1 MQRIRKNDGQRN
13 SVARGSSVIGASQR
27 AVAIFSSSEPSR
39 GTVKVQNA
47 NKTGFSAVSHPSN
60 HSPSTGATIYTHN
73 QRSSLTLTK
82 KNTNTVQGFRISMKQ
97 MCMKRMRVIFLQ
109 MLACKCFELGYE
121 PRVRS

>member
-73 QRSSLTLTK
+73 QRSSLTDKEEYKYSTGFQNIYETDVYE
-82 KNTNTVQGFRISMKQ
+82 KNEGHFPPDA
-97 MCMKRMRVIFLQ
+97 CM
-109 MLACKCFELGYE
+109 
-121 PRVRS
+121 